1 MDQLIVYGSQYGT
14 TQRYAER
21 FSELT
26 RLPCIRS
33 EAVKDL
39 SCYGRVIHFGG
50 LYAGGGQG
58 PRRTPRA
65 LGGHP
70 GGGLCTLGAGGG
82 RAPFP
87 PPADPPTYRTE
98 YEEGTRAAGTL
109 APHKPRRLT
118 PARARRAAGT
128 DCAHRRRMASRPLLR
143 PQLPVRHSHTVR
155 HSPEAFA
162 AARVCHSMRIFRR

>member
-50 LYAGGGQG
+50 
-58 PRRTPRA
+58 
-65 LGGHP
+65 
-70 GGGLCTLGAGGG
+70 
-82 RAPFP
+82 
-87 PPADPPTYRTE
+87 
-98 YEEGTRAAGTL
+98 
-109 APHKPRRLT
+109 
-118 PARARRAAGT
+118 
-128 DCAHRRRMASRPLLR
+128 
-143 PQLPVRHSHTVR
+143 
-155 HSPEAFA
+155 
-162 AARVCHSMRIFRR
+162 